1 MDPGSILWRAFF
13 SPPFFP
19 PLSLSPWHGFNPYQ
33 NPIFFPITPFL
44 FFPSFFPS
52 FAFSSSFSPAF
63 LPFFFILFFPFLFFF
78 FFLFPFSSPFCCF
91 SFSLSSLS
99 FIHLISSSFP
109 PPLSFSLFFFVFLAL
124 KVLSFFTSL
133 RGRLL

>member
-1 MDPGSILWRAFF
+1 MESFF
-13 SPPFFP
+13 SPSFP

-33 NPIFFPITPFL
+33 NQIFFPITPFL

-52 FAFSSSFSPAF
+52 FALSSSFSPAF
-63 LPFFFILFFPFLFFF
+63 LPFFFLLFFPFLFF

-99 FIHLISSSFP
+99 FIHLISSSFS
-109 PPLSFSLFFFVFLAL
+109 PPLSFSLFFL
-124 KVLSFFTSL
+124 LSFSPLKFFLSSPLYEGGCYNTKAK
-133 RGRLL
+133 